1 MAAGTEVTIFRPKI
15 YVAELGTVLPA
26 MSLALGAA
34 WPSGWKLVPYTEEG
48 AVISP
53 EVPMDD
59 INADEVGG
67 SIKSVPAGGSEINI
81 SFTTLTPDL
90 DLFSWLSNFSKTTV
104 AAVVGPPAYPAYT
117 KLAVDVSGKNFMVGI
132 EGEIDDNALVAL
144 GGFARAFGYNVRQTE
159 AVEINMR
166 KTGEESAVRLA
177 ANLRCQVTTLLS
189 AQLTATGITN
199 PDPRFNMLVVEN
211 AT

>member
-1 MAAGTEVTIFRPKI
+1 MAAGTEVTIFRPRI
-15 YVAELGTVLPA
+15 FVADIGSVLPA
-26 MSLALGAA
+26 MSLPLGGA
-34 WPSGWKLVPYTEEG
+34 WPAAWKLVPYTEEG
-48 AVISP
+48 AVVSP

-59 INADEVGG
+59 INADEAGG

-90 DLFSWLSNFSKTTV
+90 DLFSWLSNFDQTTV
-104 AAVVGPPAYPAYT
+104 AAVVGPPEYPAYK
-117 KLAVDVSGKNFMVGI
+117 KLNVNVTGKNFMVGI
-132 EGEIDDNALVAL
+132 EGEIDDNALVTN

-177 ANLRCQVTTLLS
+177 ANLRCQVTTLQAS
-189 AQLTATGITN
+189 QLTATGISD
-199 PDPRFNMLVVEN
+199 PDPRFNLFVVEN
-211 AT
+211 LT